1 MNNGAVASK
10 DPGSELV
17 WVKSRYPVLNLGLA
31 HTLQGAFRVH
41 HGEDPPDSDACH
53 YVLVCAD
60 SREDLFSS
68 LEFARE
74 RYSEA
79 KLVIFSLTMD
89 LALAREALRSGARG
103 FIHGAMHPGQVL
115 QAMYAVRKGEL
126 AAPRELLG
134 FLFQDANTANTKVL
148 TNRQQEVVELAV
160 GGLSNLQIAQKLYL
174 SESSVKQHLR
184 AAFKLLGVKSRTEAA
199 RVFRDS

>member
-1 MNNGAVASK
+1 MNNGAVASE
-10 DPGSELV
+10 DSGSELV

-41 HGEDPPDSDACH
+41 GGEEPPDSDCCH
-53 YVLVCAD
+53 YVVVYAD
-60 SREDLFSS
+60 SQKDLFSS
-68 LEFARE
+68 LKFARE

-134 FLFQDANTANTKVL
+134 FLFQPANTANVKGL
-148 TNRQQEVVELAV
+148 TTRQQEVVGLAAE
-160 GGLSNLQIAQKLYL
+160 GLSNLQIAQRLYL

-199 RVFRDS
+199 KVLLDS